1 MMMKMKICIPH
12 ASQAAPVAA
21 ADHDVVARGGGG
33 GSTKDARGSEASR
46 EVQTGGNERGRAAF
60 RGAPRVGFDVLAE
73 PLYLG
78 VEEEWGCQ

>member
-1 MMMKMKICIPH
+1 MKMKICIPH
-12 ASQAAPVAA
+12 ASKAAAAAA
-21 ADHDVVARGGGG
+21 ADHDAVARGR
-33 GSTKDARGSEASR
+33 GSTKDARGSEAGR

-78 VEEEWGCQ
+78 VGAEWGCR